1 MVMYFFIK
9 QLLYKKMKV
18 CVLVASHIRYKG
30 QIKLLEECLES
41 LIYQTYNVD
50 TYVSISFE
58 TDGLLRSFKKNIKTI
73 FPDIRFTIQKNHL
86 RQMEHIKYMV
96 DNYIEDYDL
105 VLFCDDDDNYD
116 SRRIEYFVKSK
127 NKHIGIN
134 VIKENSDNT
143 EIWNY
148 ASTPFILK
156 DFFAVFDE
164 KNKDLL
170 NNNFSDYYLRRYLS
184 NQWSKKK
191 LMIEKPYLLSLYNY
205 NIENINRISLNIS
218 KNNNESL
225 KEKILIAI
233 LEDNKVYLDYIA
245 NHIKKNHNISSIVQ
259 KDILKKI
266 LNDYDKIIEIKDL
279 ICSEFII
286 V

>member
-1 MVMYFFIK
+1 
-9 QLLYKKMKV
+9 MKV
-18 CVLVASHIRYKG
+18 CVIVASHIRYKG
-30 QIKLLEECLES
+30 QLKFLEKCLES
-41 LIYQTYNVD
+41 LIYQSYNVD

-58 TDGLLRSFKKNIKTI
+58 SNGLLKNFKQNIKTI
-73 FPDIRFTIQKNHL
+73 FPDIRFIIQKSHL
-86 RQMEHIKYMV
+86 RQMEHIKYVV
-96 DNYIEDYDL
+96 DNYIEDYEL
-105 VLFCDDDDNYD
+105 VLFCDDDDYYD
-116 SRRIEYFVKSK
+116 SKRVEYFVRNIKK
-127 NKHIGIN
+127 NINAN
-134 VIKENSDNT
+134 VIKENSDNS

-148 ASTPFILK
+148 ASTPYILK

-225 KEKILIAI
+225 REKILIAI